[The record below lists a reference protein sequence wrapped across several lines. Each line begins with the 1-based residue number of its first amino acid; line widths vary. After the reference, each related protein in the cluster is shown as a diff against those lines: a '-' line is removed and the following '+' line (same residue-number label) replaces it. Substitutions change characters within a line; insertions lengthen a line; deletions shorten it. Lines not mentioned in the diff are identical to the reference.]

1 MFDHDFEDVDD
12 VNSCGIHNFDDVD
25 NFLDDDFEDDSTIT
39 PAIQWAAS
47 KGGNSCGTHSL
58 EFGSVLDSLED
69 WEYAEHRFKMRMQ
82 KILRRKGVKSALL
95 RLIEQILA
103 LDPLPALAY
112 GKNDKLYGMIHSPY
126 IQPLLAIR
134 TAKRWKKWHDK
145 EMLRC
150 TTEYKDSDAALHKL
164 KSIQFKN
171 MLMQARMTR
180 ANEGVSSKLLR
191 GSGKMS
197 PDSLIVGAS
206 KSDFGRVV
214 VNSCGI
220 HSDDSKGG
228 FKKQRIR
235 HTKQRG

>member
-1 MFDHDFEDVDD
+1 
-12 VNSCGIHNFDDVD
+12 
-25 NFLDDDFEDDSTIT
+25 
-39 PAIQWAAS
+39 
-47 KGGNSCGTHSL
+47 
-58 EFGSVLDSLED
+58 
-69 WEYAEHRFKMRMQ
+69 
-82 KILRRKGVKSALL
+82 
-95 RLIEQILA
+95 
-103 LDPLPALAY
+103 
-112 GKNDKLYGMIHSPY
+112 
-126 IQPLLAIR
+126 
-134 TAKRWKKWHDK
+134 
-145 EMLRC
+145 MLRC

-206 KSDFGRVV
+206 KSDFSRVV

-220 HSDDSKGG
+220 HSDESKGG

>member
-1 MFDHDFEDVDD
+1 MFDHDFEDVNDF
-12 VNSCGIHNFDDVD
+12 I
-25 NFLDDDFEDDSTIT
+25 DDDFEDDSTLV
-39 PAIQWAAS
+39 PAIQWAA
-47 KGGNSCGTHSL
+47 KSCGTHSL

-112 GKNDKLYGMIHSPY
+112 GENDKLYGMIHSPY

-214 VNSCGI
+214 HNVAS
-220 HSDDSKGG
+220 SEPKGG

>member
-12 VNSCGIHNFDDVD
+12 VNSCGIHNFEDVD
-25 NFLDDDFEDDSTIT
+25 DFLDDDFEDDNV
-39 PAIQWAAS
+39 
-47 KGGNSCGTHSL
+47 NSCGIHFAAESVNSAGIRPDG
-58 EFGSVLDSLED
+58 GSVLDSLED

-112 GKNDKLYGMIHSPY
+112 GENDKLYGMIHSPY

>member
-1 MFDHDFEDVDD
+1 MFDHDFDDVDD
-12 VNSCGIHNFDDVD
+12 VNSCGIHNFDDVND
-25 NFLDDDFEDDSTIT
+25 FIDDDFEDDSTLA

-47 KGGNSCGTHSL
+47 KGKDAHSL

-82 KILRRKGVKSALL
+82 KILRRKGVKSALI

-112 GKNDKLYGMIHSPY
+112 GENDKLYGMIHSPY
-126 IQPLLAIR
+126 TQPLLAIR

-197 PDSLIVGAS
+197 PDVLIVGSA

-214 VNSCGI
+214 ANSCGI

-235 HTKQRG
+235 HTKQR

>member
-12 VNSCGIHNFDDVD
+12 VNSCGIHDFDDVD
-25 NFLDDDFEDDSTIT
+25 DFIDDDFEDDSTPA

-47 KGGNSCGTHSL
+47 KALGG
-58 EFGSVLDSLED
+58 GSVLDSLED

-82 KILRRKGVKSALL
+82 KILKRKGVKSALL

-126 IQPLLAIR
+126 TQPLLAIR

>member
-1 MFDHDFEDVDD
+1 MVDHDFDDVND
-12 VNSCGIHNFDDVD
+12 VNSCGIHIFDDVND
-25 NFLDDDFEDDSTIT
+25 FIDDDFEDDSALT

-47 KGGNSCGTHSL
+47 KAL
-58 EFGSVLDSLED
+58 EGESVLDSLED

-82 KILRRKGVKSALL
+82 KILRRKDVKSALL

-112 GKNDKLYGMIHSPY
+112 GENDKLYGMIHSPY

-134 TAKRWKKWHDK
+134 TAKRWKKWHEK
-145 EMLRC
+145 EMSQC

-206 KSDFGRVV
+206 KSDFDRVV

-235 HTKQRG
+235 HTKQR